1 MSAVGIVNIDIC
13 LFYKLL
19 FLYFLCRINVEIAVT
34 TAYCLTPKMFDY
46 GKYYCRNRGTNSRS
60 CIQCGFKILLGNQQ
74 VAPSSDL
81 PDTLSMP
88 NALKV
93 LADNGFPTSK
103 AKLYKMTSQEQIPFM
118 KYGNKLVFSRKALIE
133 WAHKQLISNR
143 SEDCNSAINIQKCF
157 KRKR

>member
-1 MSAVGIVNIDIC
+1 MANIIVATEEQIQEAVLSAVSK
-13 LFYKLL
+13 F
-19 FLYFLCRINVEIAVT
+19 F
-34 TAYCLTPKMFDY
+34 
-46 GKYYCRNRGTNSRS
+46 S
-60 CIQCGFKILLGNQQ
+60 GNQQ
-74 VAPSSDL
+74 AMFSSDL

-93 LADNGFPTSK
+93 LEDNGFPTSK

-133 WAHKQLISNR
+133 WAHQQLVSSSN
-143 SEDCNSAINIQKCF
+143 ENCDSAISIQKCF

>member
-1 MSAVGIVNIDIC
+1 MSAVGTVDIDII

-19 FLYFLCRINVEIAVT
+19 FLYFLCHINVEMAVT

-46 GKYYCRNRGTNSRS
+46 GKYHCRNRGADSRS
-60 CIQCGFKILLGNQQ
+60 CIQCGFKIFSGNQQ
-74 VAPSSDL
+74 AVPSSDL

-93 LADNGFPTSK
+93 LEDYGFPTSK

-133 WAHKQLISNR
+133 WAHKQLVSNS
-143 SEDCNSAINIQKCF
+143 SEGCDSAANIQKCF

>member
-1 MSAVGIVNIDIC
+1 MVNIIVATEEQ
-13 LFYKLL
+13 
-19 FLYFLCRINVEIAVT
+19 IQEAVFN
-34 TAYCLTPKMFDY
+34 AVSKFF
-46 GKYYCRNRGTNSRS
+46 SE
-60 CIQCGFKILLGNQQ
+60 NQRTI
-74 VAPSSDL
+74 PGPDL

-93 LADNGFPTSK
+93 LEDNGFPTSK

-133 WAHKQLISNR
+133 WAHKQLVSNS
-143 SEDCNSAINIQKCF
+143 SEGCDSAANIQKCF

>member
-1 MSAVGIVNIDIC
+1 MANIIVATEEQIQEAVFN
-13 LFYKLL
+13 
-19 FLYFLCRINVEIAVT
+19 AVS
-34 TAYCLTPKMFDY
+34 KFF
-46 GKYYCRNRGTNSRS
+46 S
-60 CIQCGFKILLGNQQ
+60 GNQQ

-118 KYGNKLVFSRKALIE
+118 KYGNKLVFSRMALIE

>member
-1 MSAVGIVNIDIC
+1 MANIIVATEEQIQEAVFN
-13 LFYKLL
+13 
-19 FLYFLCRINVEIAVT
+19 AVS
-34 TAYCLTPKMFDY
+34 KFF
-46 GKYYCRNRGTNSRS
+46 S
-60 CIQCGFKILLGNQQ
+60 GNQQ
-74 VAPSSDL
+74 VAP
-81 PDTLSMP
+81 
-88 NALKV
+88 NALKG
-93 LADNGFPTSK
+93 LLDNGFPTSK

>member
-1 MSAVGIVNIDIC
+1 MANIIVAT
-13 LFYKLL
+13 
-19 FLYFLCRINVEIAVT
+19 EEQ
-34 TAYCLTPKMFDY
+34 
-46 GKYYCRNRGTNSRS
+46 NSRS
-60 CIQCGFKILLGNQQ
+60 CIQCGFKILFRKSTGSTQ
-74 VAPSSDL
+74 SDL

>member
-1 MSAVGIVNIDIC
+1 MANIIVATEEQIQEAVFN
-13 LFYKLL
+13 
-19 FLYFLCRINVEIAVT
+19 AVS
-34 TAYCLTPKMFDY
+34 KFF
-46 GKYYCRNRGTNSRS
+46 S
-60 CIQCGFKILLGNQQ
+60 GNQQ

-93 LADNGFPTSK
+93 LEDNGFPTSK

-133 WAHKQLISNR
+133 WAHKQFQTVAKIVIPQSTFRNVSNVNAKIYEYER
-143 SEDCNSAINIQKCF
+143 NIKE
-157 KRKR
+157 

>member
-1 MSAVGIVNIDIC
+1 MANIIVATEEQIQEAVFN
-13 LFYKLL
+13 
-19 FLYFLCRINVEIAVT
+19 AVS
-34 TAYCLTPKMFDY
+34 KFF
-46 GKYYCRNRGTNSRS
+46 S
-60 CIQCGFKILLGNQQ
+60 GNQQ
-74 VAPSSDL
+74 AISCSDL

-93 LADNGFPTSK
+93 LEDNGFPTSK

-133 WAHKQLISNR
+133 WAHKQLVSNS
-143 SEDCNSAINIQKCF
+143 SEGCDSATNIQKCF